1 VKTYAPPVYNDDLRA
16 RLLSCSV
23 LAERYSDAAI
33 ERVAAIPVIRPESA
47 MRRVFFN
54 ANVRPARCR

>member
-33 ERVAAIPVIRPESA
+33 ERVAAIPVIRPE
-47 MRRVFFN
+47 VL
-54 ANVRPARCR
+54 